1 MRLKIFKNKI
11 LIFSLIACIFAS
23 VSLALVRAIFP
34 RKYYNNIVSVC
45 DGTSIDPNLV
55 LAIIKTESSFNNDK
69 ISPKG
74 AIGLMQIMPE
84 TATYVSDLF
93 FAGEQIDIEKE
104 NENILVGVTY
114 LIYLFNKFKDKKTA
128 LAAYNAGEGR
138 VYEWLENKDYSL
150 DGKSLYFIPFKET
163 SSYVE
168 KVIRRE
174 KIYNLLY

>member
-11 LIFSLIACIFAS
+11 LIFSLIACILAS

-34 RKYYNNIVSVC
+34 RKYYNKIVSVC
-45 DGTSIDPNLV
+45 DDTSIDPNLV

-69 ISPKG
+69 ISHKG

-93 FAGEQIDIEKE
+93 FASKEFNLKNE
-104 NENILVGVTY
+104 NENILIGVTY
-114 LIYLFNKFKDKKTA
+114 LIYLFDKFEDKKTA

-138 VYEWLENKDYSL
+138 VYEWLENLDYSANGKTL
-150 DGKSLYFIPFKET
+150 DSIPFKET
-163 SSYVE
+163 SIYVK
-168 KVIRRE
+168 KVLKRE